1 MRQSGA
7 FNLLFQRG
15 VVAVHLH
22 ALNGLQVPLGVF
34 FNRFPAYTYD
44 MFFEISRMKHETSS
58 ERSGSLVELRAGGAV
73 LSAGTGY
80 PTRVMGVL
88 NVTPDSFFDGGHYE
102 RLDRALARAEEMV
115 AEGAEIIDVGG
126 ASSRPP
132 GQTYGKGAQRVSAAE
147 EQERVIPVITEI
159 TRRWPT
165 IPVSIDTW
173 SAATAAAALDAGAHL
188 VNDITALRGDPDMGY
203 LVAEAGTP
211 VILMHSF
218 GLPGS
223 MQHTGRE
230 GNVVRQVLEDLQ
242 IATERANDLG
252 IKQIILDP
260 GFGFG
265 KSHQDNF
272 RLIANT
278 PAFCALGRPV
288 LVAVS
293 RKSSIGV
300 ILATETAPAPVEDR
314 LFGSL
319 GAAAAGVAGGA
330 SIVRTHDVKETVQML
345 RVMDRALAS
354 RSVGDRDE

>member
-1 MRQSGA
+1 MRQQDA

-22 ALNGLQVPLGVF
+22 ALNGYQVPLGIF
-34 FNRFPAYTYD
+34 FNRFPAYSYD
-44 MFFEISRMKHETSS
+44 LFFEISRMNQETSTGRS
-58 ERSGSLVELRAGGAV
+58 ECLVELRAGDAV
-73 LSAGTGY
+73 LTVGTGY
-80 PTRVMGVL
+80 PTRIMGIL
-88 NVTPDSFFDGGHYE
+88 NVTPDSFFDGGDYT
-102 RLDRALARAEEMV
+102 RVDRALERAGEMI
-115 AEGAEIIDVGG
+115 AEGADIIDVGG

-132 GQTYGKGAQRVSAAE
+132 GQTYGKGAELISSAE

-159 TRRWPT
+159 SRRWPAV
-165 IPVSIDTW
+165 PVSIDTW
-173 SAATAAAALDAGAHL
+173 SAATAAAALAAGAHL
-188 VNDITALRGDPDMGY
+188 VNDITALRGDPEMGK
-203 LVAEAGTP
+203 LIAEAGAP

-223 MQHTGRE
+223 TKHTGAE
-230 GNVVRQVLEDLQ
+230 GDVVRQVLEDLR
-242 IATERANDLG
+242 IAVERANDLG
-252 IKQIILDP
+252 IKQMILDP

-265 KSHQDNF
+265 KSHQDNL
-272 RLIANT
+272 RLIAHT
-278 PAFCALGRPV
+278 PAFCAPGWPV

-300 ILATETAPAPVEDR
+300 ALATETTPAHVEDR

-345 RVMDRALAS
+345 CVLDKTLAP